1 MTEKELVKELRKY
14 WKREGW
20 YVIRNQQNIGSH
32 KGLADFLV
40 IKDGLH
46 IFVEA
51 KGEKG
56 RQSPAQQQF
65 ESEIEKA
72 GGEYV
77 VCKSVDDFADYYK
90 TIKRGMANDRK
101 RMA

>member
-1 MTEKELVKELRKY
+1 MTEKEAVKQLKKF
-14 WKREGW
+14 WKANGW

-40 IKDGLH
+40 IRNGIH

-56 RQSPAQQQF
+56 RQSPMQKQF
-65 ESEIEKA
+65 QDDIEKV
-72 GGEYV
+72 GSDYV
-77 VCKSVDDFADYYK
+77 LCKSVEDFEKYAHQAIMFRRY
-90 TIKRGMANDRK
+90 M
-101 RMA
+101 